1 MPIEQHS
8 SGVTVIRL
16 KDDPIFSDDLSA
28 AMELTPIQSMVLDF
42 SDVSYL
48 KSANLSALLTLR
60 SRLKTRDKE
69 VRLSAATD
77 RVWGLFL
84 ATGLNQLF
92 DFNKTAEEAV
102 AALQQTM

>member
-1 MPIEQHS
+1 VPIEQHS
-8 SGVTVIRL
+8 SRVTVIRL
-16 KDDPIFSDDLSA
+16 KNDPIFSDDLSA
-28 AMELTPIQSMVLDF
+28 AIELTPIQSLVLDF
-42 SDVSYL
+42 SDVTYL

-69 VRLSAATD
+69 VRLCGVAD

-102 AALQQTM
+102 AALQQKM